1 MNRFVSAQSKPDPRE
16 DDPVSLS
23 FFLFV
28 KATDRDI
35 TNLFTFLSIT
45 LSATNSL
52 RQQALVYSP
61 LSPIPLLS
69 TFLDHWVSFSK
80 ERKRNVLY
88 QLSKEGHYHARPY
101 QAGYY
106 IREPHRHQHAVVT
119 RDHGGAV
126 AGRYGYLDAR
136 GIGRQV
142 NYVADHAGLRARV
155 HTNEPAAVL
164 NTPVVAARIASDSVA
179 ARGVAVV
186 PAYDSV
192 LGYGSGVN
200 GYGLGYDGYGL
211 DYGYPVLGYGYGG
224 ALGYTGFLGSYGGV
238 HV

>member
-1 MNRFVSAQSKPDPRE
+1 MVPLMLLACF
-16 DDPVSLS
+16 
-23 FFLFV
+23 
-28 KATDRDI
+28 
-35 TNLFTFLSIT
+35 
-45 LSATNSL
+45 
-52 RQQALVYSP
+52 ALASGQY
-61 LSPIPLLS
+61 
-69 TFLDHWVSFSK
+69 
-80 ERKRNVLY
+80 LY
-88 QLSKEGHYHARPY
+88 DGHYHARPY

-106 IREPHRHQHAVVT
+106 IREPHRHQHAEVT

-155 HTNEPAAVL
+155 HTNEPAVVH
-164 NTPVVAARIASDSVA
+164 NTPAVAARIASDSVA

-186 PAYDSV
+186 PAYNSV
-192 LGYGSGVN
+192 LGYDYGVN

-211 DYGYPVLGYGYGG
+211 DYGYPGLGYGYGG